1 MHKAKST
8 ASFPQ
13 PEDLGFRQW
22 GAELLGLKVPGK
34 FTAKKITMHQGAK
47 GGLQYHHKKDE
58 GGYVIS
64 GRAVVRY
71 DPGDGSLTERVVAPD
86 DWFWFPQG
94 CVHQV
99 EALEPFSYLEVSTPF
114 LNDRVHVEKDYGIA
128 EEAGGLPSTTLE
140 EVELI

>member
-13 PEDLGFRQW
+13 PKDLGPRQW
-22 GAELLGLKVPGK
+22 GFEELGLVAPGK

-71 DPGDGSLTERVVAPD
+71 DPGDGSLTERIVGPD
-86 DWFWFPQG
+86 DWFCFPQG
-94 CVHQV
+94 AVHQV

-114 LNDRVHVEKDYGIA
+114 LNDRVHVEHEYGI
-128 EEAGGLPSTTLE
+128 ESEAGGLPSTKLE
-140 EVELI
+140 DVVEI